1 MTRKDMGERLTGGDD
16 ARDASAPI
24 LHVDMD
30 AFFVAVELL
39 ERPDLVGKPVIV
51 GGSAEGRG
59 VVSSAS
65 YEARRYGVRSAI
77 AVSEALRLCP
87 TAVVLPGSHG
97 KYREA
102 SQRVMAIFRDIT
114 PLVEPLSIDE
124 AFLDVSGAR
133 RLFGTP
139 GEIARLIRARVEA
152 ETGLTCSV
160 GAAST
165 KFVAK
170 LASGKCKPDGMLVV
184 PHEETIPFLHALP
197 VGALWGVGKAT
208 EEALKRRGIA
218 SVFEL
223 AHTPKPVLERIVGRS
238 HGAHLHDLAWGRD
251 PRPVETLRREK
262 SIGHEQ
268 TFEYDLREEG
278 DVEREVRAQADAVAV
293 RLRRAGLVAR
303 TISIKL
309 RWGDFTTITR
319 SRTVAPATDTGR
331 TIFLTARELLREAY
345 DPSRG
350 VRLIGVRAEQLVEAE
365 LATQATLWSDDSADE
380 WDAAERAVDEATAK
394 FGRFAVRPAS
404 LLGRGERRDGTQGL
418 TERPVRD

>member
-65 YEARRYGVRSAI
+65 YEARRYGVRSAM